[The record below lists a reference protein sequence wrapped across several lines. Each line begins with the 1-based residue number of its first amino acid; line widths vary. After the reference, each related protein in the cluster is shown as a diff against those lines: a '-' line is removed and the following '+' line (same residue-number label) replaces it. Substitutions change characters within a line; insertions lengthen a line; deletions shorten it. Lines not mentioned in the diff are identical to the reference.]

1 MLAQKDVV
9 ISCRMNAL
17 AAMSKLKQWEPLVAE
32 CALAMDEMKRLH
44 VEAKFN
50 DEQVAAQTLARAH
63 YFRGFAYFKLWA
75 LAAADSDFRKAL
87 ELAPDDE
94 SIRED
99 WKQVQAAIQTETT
112 VKELLL
118 ASMKYLQTNN
128 TATAIECCLNALREC
143 QVLQKDELTGV
154 VHGNLAATY
163 VKVNDD
169 VKATEHYKRAL
180 MFAAGQKNVTTA
192 HHERK
197 FDLLEGLSACYAR
210 RKDFSSAHS
219 VIQDAIR
226 TFPQCPGRQEKEA
239 MLYFNAARVC
249 CALSKTIDAQE
260 AFLKSKQAAIKS
272 KQTEVALNS
281 MFWLTKAY
289 VESSHHREAMAVVQE
304 AISMAHEAANVDMYE
319 KFVLAVLDLVD
330 LEARMD
336 GPVDSDLVDQLFQH
350 LEYFE
355 RKKHHTRGHLRASEV
370 LANVLQRSTSANE
383 LDHDKLDRVLQIV
396 DNLNISNLVRGD
408 DSILMKLVLLKVD
421 VLILRSDRS
430 AAKSLL
436 RQTLTNL
443 NDKSTDHH
451 TQKLRRVALH
461 RLVEVCNI
469 DDQDSDCEDAE
480 TYWTEAA
487 SVLRN
492 DPENRSFQVALCRLL
507 SKVARG
513 KAKIGALE
521 EALTLMEEVLRVT
534 RRVYPVQS
542 EQECEALVGLCVL
555 EIRRGHHMRARELMT
570 EIEMFPTTDSRQD
583 VKCIKDQLRM
593 VELKH
598 EQLEQK
604 QHLLKKQ
611 TSRDSK
617 VFMRPGSIHVMWRG
631 EWWIAMSVGVAILC
645 VVAVFVL

>member
-17 AAMSKLKQWEPLVAE
+17 AAMSKLKQWEPLVAD

-44 VEAKFN
+44 VEAGS
-50 DEQVAAQTLARAH
+50 DADAQTLARAH

-94 SIRED
+94 SIHED

-118 ASMKYLQTNN
+118 ASIKYLQTNN

-163 VKVNDD
+163 AKANDD

-180 MFAAGQKNVTTA
+180 MFAAGQKNATTA

-219 VIQDAIR
+219 VMQDAIR
-226 TFPQCPGRQEKEA
+226 TFALCPGRQEKEA

-249 CALSKTIDAQE
+249 CALSKTLEAQE
-260 AFLKSKQAAIKS
+260 AFLKAKQAAIKT

-289 VESSHHREAMAVVQE
+289 VESCHHREAMAVVQE
-304 AISMAHEAANVDMYE
+304 AISMAHESANADMYE

-336 GPVDSDLVDQLFQH
+336 GPVDPELVDQLFHH

-370 LANVLQRSTSANE
+370 LANVLQRGSSEND
-383 LDHDKLDRVLQIV
+383 LDHGKLDRVLQIV

-421 VLILRSDRS
+421 VLMLRSDRS

-443 NDKSTDHH
+443 NDKSTDRH

-469 DDQDSDCEDAE
+469 DDQDSDSEDAE

-487 SVLRN
+487 AVLRS

-507 SKVARG
+507 SKVARS
-513 KAKIGALE
+513 KAKNGALQ
-521 EALTLMEEVLRVT
+521 EAVTLMDEVLVVT
-534 RRVYPVQS
+534 RRVYPAHS

-555 EIRRGHHMRARELMT
+555 EIRQGRHTRARELMT
-570 EIEMFPTTDSRQD
+570 EIETTFPTTDSRPD
-583 VKCIKDQLRM
+583 VSCIKDQLRM

-598 EQLEQK
+598 EHMEQQ
-604 QHLLKKQ
+604 QHSLKKQ
-611 TSRDSK
+611 PSRDSK
-617 VFMRPGSIHVMWRG
+617 VSVRPSSIHVRWRG
-631 EWWIAMSVGVAILC
+631 EWWVAMSVGVAILC
-645 VVAVFVL
+645 VVAMFVL